1 MEFNDS
7 LLQRFCREVE
17 CNLLEATVGTY
28 SILLVMETCIEN
40 KDITLLDGVGVVVV
54 VEILCARDDIAY
66 GNASKRGGAYS
77 RIFTLCNLHYI
88 GALCSWCRGVDFV
101 VHCASL

>member
-1 MEFNDS
+1 MAGGVREVVVDVEFDDS

-28 SILLVMETCIEN
+28 RILLVMETCIEN

-66 GNASKRGGAYS
+66 GNAGK
-77 RIFTLCNLHYI
+77 
-88 GALCSWCRGVDFV
+88 
-101 VHCASL
+101 